1 MENQFYYI
9 LCQVKS
15 KSCVFR
21 QGSVLM
27 TGCRGISWIAFST
40 FLRFETFKFNV
51 NGAVLIDQLKNGE
64 GLGCGLG
71 NAVSMANVL

>member
-64 GLGCGLG
+64 GLG
-71 NAVSMANVL
+71 NAISMATAL